1 MKPIPKYTPPEKTST
16 PSDRPLADRKASGS
30 VGPLR
35 ITVKQFNLLPPP
47 ISTPPVIVSP
57 EPAPPPEK
65 KSLKLKLNLAK
76 KPSQAGAG
84 T

>member
-1 MKPIPKYTPPEKTST
+1 
-16 PSDRPLADRKASGS
+16 
-30 VGPLR
+30 
-35 ITVKQFNLLPPP
+35 VKQFNLLPPP